1 MLRVYHPMT
10 FVLSNKNNHLQ
21 YPLRIT
27 TRKTIMQTEP
37 ARFSVTI
44 KDLNEAKNNKYSNIQ
59 RFSRA
64 ESSWVP
70 SLRHNKLL
78 CTQMSRELYD
88 TYAYFWVADF
98 DCEQTEI
105 TEKIGLEPTR
115 VVLEG
120 ELLKTGRPRRRSLW
134 EFHSSLPRT
143 ETFQDKHLEDL
154 MGQLLPKELSIKEI
168 SMRFN
173 TGISCVGYYQN
184 VNFGFHMSAELLQQC
199 AQLGLS
205 VDFDLYNSCEPS

>member
-10 FVLSNKNNHLQ
+10 FALSNENNHLQ

-59 RFSRA
+59 RFSQA

-78 CTQMSRELYD
+78 
-88 TYAYFWVADF
+88 
-98 DCEQTEI
+98 
-105 TEKIGLEPTR
+105 
-115 VVLEG
+115 VVL
-120 ELLKTGRPRRRSLW
+120 P
-134 EFHSSLPRT
+134 
-143 ETFQDKHLEDL
+143 
-154 MGQLLPKELSIKEI
+154 
-168 SMRFN
+168 
-173 TGISCVGYYQN
+173 
-184 VNFGFHMSAELLQQC
+184 
-199 AQLGLS
+199 
-205 VDFDLYNSCEPS
+205 